1 MSKIHHCWTEEAVNR
16 YFTTEAMAKD
26 KDVFLQVHLPI
37 SQIIVDKNYNAFHD
51 LNEQEYTDEEGLKHL
66 ILKSTSQ
73 QPNRIFS
80 LIGETGSGK
89 SELCQWLSYQIQDRT
104 HIPILIRRSM
114 TRLRDI
120 VAEINRHLNEPVPGE
135 MKDITDLWEEFV
147 SKQLVASMLLY
158 LQQPQ
163 VLNEIGSEDSFHL
176 RRLINTDNFEL
187 RMRQNFIDYRDEVQQ
202 LDKARE
208 LNLLPEQHFRDL
220 VVAAGGL
227 KKPTICY
234 QHLQRA
240 ITDCLATTLQV
251 EDLVAKLRQISVAFM
266 QSGQRPVLLIED
278 ITTFSFL
285 QNDLLDYLFDLGSGN
300 FDVVIGITTDFER
313 TNEQQ
318 IYKAQQT
325 IRERIEGRFVL
336 TDEQNETLFL
346 RENYAQLA
354 TLYLNA
360 IKNNDCSICNSQTA
374 INQAFG
380 DNLYPFNQPMLENIY
395 KNLQQD
401 GNRKQTPRLFLRA
414 LSHVLRSAQL
424 PFESIENV
432 SIVRPPTTWC
442 AQSVASNRELEKLLK
457 WYGYNTNQGVFL
469 NKQVAG
475 AFSIS
480 IPSNIEVTETGYYR
494 FNLRPGGEHLPDPP
508 DFIISKKSRTRITNV
523 EPRQGQARMPN
534 TITISGTNFQ
544 SGCTIHLGERG
555 LSLAF
560 LSNTRLKA
568 TIPADLLPE
577 TYDLTVIN
585 PDGGQANYPNAYT
598 VTEPASPSI
607 TQVQPIEGEANQINT
622 VFIQGTNFQNRCVVY
637 LGSTTL
643 AAKFINAK
651 QLSVTIPA
659 NMPAG
664 TYDLTVT
671 NPDGKKVTWTNAYTV
686 KPEDLFGQLDQ
697 WLERQGVFPGRTK
710 FKEGVWKLLDMFQ
723 FEPFVLQHSHS
734 IASKR
739 NPLIYSRGDKD
750 SQIYLHGSADS
761 KQPGYLKL
769 TIHPQP
775 EFRDL
780 YSQVLAL
787 GQELYQ
793 TDDITQLDHPL
804 LYDWLRSRVDDLQ
817 QEMHKGL
824 ATALGMPLPNFIV
837 LTKFLLLNNTTGL
850 CDFTTEALAQP
861 LFKANP
867 FSVGSMGNRPEKL
880 ATWWSDIQSLFQA
893 FFHFRDNIVNY
904 PRLQQV
910 IAECDPL
917 HALYDLRNIDSR
929 NIYEAYTIGSA
940 KDAYPLRGLVDQVS
954 LYARDLV
961 TIQQNR
967 HFTTSPYVEQLRTIA
982 DLCPSTEDIDP
993 EKLRTQLD
1001 QLRSLCT
1008 RIGMSWQRQWDLSL
1022 RPLDDVATQ
1031 LEFQAAG
1038 ASLRQVIS
1046 RYSQLGSEMNV
1057 FIYLSLQREIQ
1068 TVTSTPEYE
1077 VLNTI
1082 HKIDQQIAHFL
1093 THRSGSEDPRTSSQ
1107 FEAFHKKMVLF
1118 LKMAGK

>member
-1 MSKIHHCWTEEAVNR
+1 MSKIHRCWTEEAVNR

-26 KDVFLQVHLPI
+26 KDVFMQVHLPI
-37 SQIIVDKNYNAFHD
+37 NQIIVDKNYNAFHD
-51 LNEQEYTDEEGLKHL
+51 LDEQEYTDEEGLKNL
-66 ILKSTSQ
+66 ILKSTPQ
-73 QPNRIFS
+73 QSNRIFS

-89 SELCQWLSYQIQDRT
+89 SELCQWLYYQIQDDT

-135 MKDITDLWEEFV
+135 MKDITDLWEESV

-163 VLNEIGSEDSFHL
+163 VLNEVGNQDSYQL
-176 RRLINTDNFEL
+176 RQLINTDGFEL
-187 RMRQNFIDYRDEVQQ
+187 RMRRNFMDYRDEVQR

-227 KKPTICY
+227 KKPAICY

-251 EDLVAKLRQISVAFM
+251 EDLVAKLKQISVAFK

-336 TDEQNETLFL
+336 TDDQNETLFL
-346 RENYAQLA
+346 RENYVPLA
-354 TLYLNA
+354 ALYLKA
-360 IKNNDCSICNSQTA
+360 IKDKKCSICNSETA
-374 INQAFG
+374 FSQAFG
-380 DNLYPFNQPMLENIY
+380 QNLYPFNQPMLENIY

-414 LSHVLRSAQL
+414 LRHVLRNAQS
-424 PFESIENV
+424 PFEAIENEASVQSPTAWYAQTVV
-432 SIVRPPTTWC
+432 S
-442 AQSVASNRELEKLLK
+442 SRELEKLLK

-469 NKQVAG
+469 NKHIAE
-475 AFSIS
+475 AFAIS
-480 IPSNIEVTETGYYR
+480 VPSRIEVTDTGYYR
-494 FNLRPGGEHLPDPP
+494 FNPRPGGERLPDPP
-508 DFIISKKSRTRITNV
+508 DFIVSKKPSIKITNV
-523 EPRQGQARMPN
+523 EPHQGQARMSN

-544 SGCTIHLGERG
+544 SGCTIHLGERK
-555 LSLAF
+555 LSISY
-560 LSNTRLKA
+560 LSDTHLKA
-568 TIPADLLPE
+568 TVPAELAPG
-577 TYDLTVIN
+577 TYNLAVIN
-585 PDGGQANYPNAYT
+585 PDGSQAHYPNAYT

-622 VFIQGTNFQNRCVVY
+622 VFIQGINFQNRCVVY
-637 LGSTTL
+637 LGSAAL
-643 AAKFINAK
+643 ATKFISATE
-651 QLSVTIPA
+651 LSVTIPA
-659 NMPAG
+659 NVPAG
-664 TYDLTVT
+664 TYGLTVT
-671 NPDGKKVTWTNAYTV
+671 NPDGKKATWTNAYTV

-697 WLERQGVFPGRTK
+697 WLERQGVFPGRAK
-710 FKEGVWKLLDMFQ
+710 FKEGVWKLFDMFQ
-723 FEPFVLQHSHS
+723 FEPFVLQHPHS

-739 NPLIYSRGDKD
+739 SPLIYSRGDKD

-769 TIHPQP
+769 TIHPQT

-793 TDDITQLDHPL
+793 IDDITQLDHPF

-867 FSVGSMGNRPEKL
+867 FSVGSMGDRPEKL

-904 PRLQQV
+904 PYLHQV
-910 IAECDPL
+910 VAECDPL
-917 HALYDLRNIDSR
+917 QALYGLRNIDSR

-940 KDAYPLRGLVDQVS
+940 KDAYPLRGLVALVS

-967 HFTTSPYVEQLRTIA
+967 QFTTSPSVEQLQTIA
-982 DLCPSTEDIDP
+982 DLCPPTEDVDP
-993 EKLRTQLD
+993 EKMRTQLD
-1001 QLRSLCT
+1001 KLRRLCT
-1008 RIGMSWQRQWDLSL
+1008 HAGINWQRQWDLSL
-1022 RPLDDVATQ
+1022 HPLDDVAAQ
-1031 LEFQAAG
+1031 LDFQPLG
-1038 ASLRQVIS
+1038 KCLNQVIS
-1046 RYSQLGSEMNV
+1046 RYSQLGSKMNV
-1057 FIYLSLQREIQ
+1057 FVYLSLQREIQ
-1068 TVTSTPEYE
+1068 TVANTPEYE

-1082 HKIDQQIAHFL
+1082 GKIDQHITHFL
-1093 THRSGSEDPRTSSQ
+1093 THRPGRGDPRTDSR
-1107 FEAFHKKMVLF
+1107 FEAFQQKMALF